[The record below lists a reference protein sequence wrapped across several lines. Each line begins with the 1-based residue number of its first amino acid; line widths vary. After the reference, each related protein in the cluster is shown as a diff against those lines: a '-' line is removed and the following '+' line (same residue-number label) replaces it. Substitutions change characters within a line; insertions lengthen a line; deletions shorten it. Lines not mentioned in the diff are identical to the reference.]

1 MSKIMLWITE
11 KSPDE
16 SYRLI
21 PKFIVKNNLH
31 FNFLFVTFTPYYY
44 PTFTAI
50 MIQKTHSSA
59 LPFIY
64 VFVMLLYTQI
74 HTQLLLHARV
84 QNSRNVFPSD
94 GFKVGGMGWVFLV
107 WMLKITD
114 CITMEWRERAKLTA
128 MMVDV
133 SFIILPFQS
142 QIHSLSQCYDD
153 DDDDLYSAHV
163 HILIPFNET
172 STLCI
177 STQTP
182 HTLISHIT
190 LLPICWNMTSSF
202 FPI

>member
-1 MSKIMLWITE
+1 MCKFFVNYLLKCSLTRTFFSVFFILKKREKKMSKIMLWITE

-94 GFKVGGMGWVFLV
+94 GFKVGGMGWVF
-107 WMLKITD
+107 WSE
-114 CITMEWRERAKLTA
+114 CWR
-128 MMVDV
+128 
-133 SFIILPFQS
+133 
-142 QIHSLSQCYDD
+142 
-153 DDDDLYSAHV
+153 
-163 HILIPFNET
+163 
-172 STLCI
+172 
-177 STQTP
+177 
-182 HTLISHIT
+182 
-190 LLPICWNMTSSF
+190 LPIV
-202 FPI
+202 